1 MAKKPI
7 NAASML
13 DVMEN
18 QQTASEK
25 AADKPKAEKT
35 TKPNSDYIRL
45 DLKPSGYDLKAYV
58 NKRCGDLSLER
69 DKKISSTAFIQELI
83 IKDMEENQ
91 GKVKKQTKRE
101 KILSRL
107 ENLDDKKLSAIAT
120 LLDIQIV

>member
-107 ENLDDKKLSAIAT
+107 ENMDDKKLSAIAT

>member
-1 MAKKPI
+1 MAERKIKTDNI
-7 NAASML
+7 DSLMK
-13 DVMEN
+13 N
-18 QQTASEK
+18 QQKASEK
-25 AADKPKAEKT
+25 VTDKPKAEKT